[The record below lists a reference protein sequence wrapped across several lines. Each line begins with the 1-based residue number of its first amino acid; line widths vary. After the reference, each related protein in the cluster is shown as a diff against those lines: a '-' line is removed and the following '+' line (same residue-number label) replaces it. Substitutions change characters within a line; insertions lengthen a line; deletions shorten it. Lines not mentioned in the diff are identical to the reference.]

1 MKPLTIGELRKAIEG
16 YSDNTHVLIAQ
27 TPEGALSDWF
37 NVSNEFGLPNDEN
50 GSEYWAFTLFP
61 VDTYDARQF

>member
-16 YSDNTHVLIAQ
+16 YSDDTQVLIAQ

-37 NVSNEFGLPNDEN
+37 NVSNEFGSPTAEDN
-50 GSEYWAFTLFP
+50 SEYFAFTLFP